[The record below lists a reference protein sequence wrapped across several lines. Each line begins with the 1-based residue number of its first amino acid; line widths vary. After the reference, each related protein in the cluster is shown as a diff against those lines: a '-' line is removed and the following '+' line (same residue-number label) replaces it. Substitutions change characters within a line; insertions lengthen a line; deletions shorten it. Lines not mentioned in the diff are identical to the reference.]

1 VSAPADGRLAV
12 VDVGSN
18 SVRLFLCEGIGPEGP
33 RGERYST
40 VTGLRRGAAADGSVA
55 PDALARLDE
64 CLAGYAARV
73 ASFAPERV
81 LPVATSAVRDAPNRD
96 EVAAVVSR
104 RLGAPMRLLSG
115 EEEAAVAFA
124 GARLAADGGGPILV
138 LDVGGGSTELVRGG
152 RAGPEGAVS
161 LQLGAVRQT
170 ERHLR
175 TDPPAPAEL
184 EALRK
189 EALGLLRP
197 AVAEVGGPAPGV
209 GVAGTATSLAAI
221 EIGRYDRALVHRH
234 RLSRAGVEA
243 LVGRL
248 AAMTVRERRGVPG
261 LDPARAGVI
270 VAGAVIVAA
279 AMDAAGLAE
288 LMVSETD
295 LLDGVAL
302 AASGRPIGSFRL

>member
-1 VSAPADGRLAV
+1 MSGRIAV

-33 RGERYST
+33 RGERYAT
-40 VTGLRRGAAADGSVA
+40 VTGLRRGAAADGAVA

-73 ASFAPERV
+73 EAFAPDRV
-81 LPVATSAVRDAPNRD
+81 VPVATSAVRDAPNRD
-96 EVAAVVSR
+96 AVGAVVAA
-104 RLGAPMRLLSG
+104 RLGAGMRVLSG
-115 EEEAAVAFA
+115 EEEAAAAFA
-124 GARLAADGGGPILV
+124 GARLAADGAGPILV

-152 RAGPEGAVS
+152 AGGPEGAVS

-170 ERHLR
+170 ERHLHA
-175 TDPPAPAEL
+175 DPPAPAEL
-184 EALRK
+184 GALRDD
-189 EALGLLRP
+189 ALGLLRP
-197 AVAEVGGPAPGV
+197 AVERVGGPAPGV
-209 GVAGTATSLAAI
+209 GVAGTVTSLAAI

-234 RLSRAGVEA
+234 RLSRDGVEGMI
-243 LVGRL
+243 GRL
-248 AAMTVRERRGVPG
+248 AAMTASARREVPG

-279 AMDAAGLAE
+279 AMEAAGLRE

-302 AASGRPIGSFRL
+302 AASGRPIGSFHL